1 MVNDELVSLIQTT
14 ANTIISDINNAS
26 IFGGYTCKIYNEL
39 DYQFISSDPKVIEAN
54 ILCGSAQKNND
65 LADKYN
71 MNFVI
76 NIQSESNGGM
86 VAKKLFDMIFVALN
100 RTYQTLGDYKS
111 KIFFTSPVIMKVF
124 NEVEN
129 NFNTLLTMNGSVEF
143 SKNIVL
149 GATYELSL
157 DGTNFIEIK
166 PRQPYCMKEATG
178 GTDPLWSDKTQVVFS
193 KMGNLITINLVLIY
207 QQINKTTLTTA
218 ETNFNALFNKLLD
231 ECYGNQNQTYSY
243 KETTGTVVKTITNL
257 ICVRG
262 QKIYDETNGENVLSI
277 QLKVGA

>member
-1 MVNDELVSLIQTT
+1 MVNEELVSLIQAT
-14 ANTIISDINNAS
+14 ADSIIEDENNAS
-26 IFGGYTCKIYNEL
+26 IFGGYTCVIHNEI
-39 DYQFISSDPKVIEAN
+39 DYEFMTSDSSVIEAN

-76 NIQSESNGGM
+76 NIQSEANGGM
-86 VAKKLFDMIFVALN
+86 VAKQLFDMIFVELN
-100 RTYQTLGDYKS
+100 RTYQTLGDYQS

-124 NEVEN
+124 NEIEN

-149 GATYELSL
+149 GATYQLSL
-157 DGTNFIEIK
+157 DGTNYIEVK

-178 GTDPLWSDKTQVVFS
+178 GTDPLWADKTQVVFN
-193 KMGNLITINLVLIY
+193 KQGNALTINLLLIY
-207 QQINKTTLTTA
+207 QQIVGNTLTT
-218 ETNFNALFNKLLD
+218 EQTNFNSLFNALLN
-231 ECYGNQNQTYSY
+231 ECYGNSNQKYYY
-243 KETTGTVVKTITNL
+243 KETTGTITKTISNL

-262 QKIYDETNGENVLSI
+262 QKIYDETTGENVLSI

>member
-1 MVNDELVSLIQTT
+1 MVNNELVSLIQTT
-14 ANTIISDINNAS
+14 VNTILADSNNAS
-26 IFGGYTCKIYNEL
+26 LFGGFTCNIHNEIDYNFL
-39 DYQFISSDPKVIEAN
+39 TSDPKVIEAN
-54 ILCGSAQKNND
+54 ILCGSAVKNND

-76 NIQSESNGGM
+76 NIQSEANGGM
-86 VAKKLFDMIFVALN
+86 VAKALFDMVFVALS

-124 NEVEN
+124 NEIEN

-143 SKNIVL
+143 SKNVVL
-149 GATYELSL
+149 GAKYELSL
-157 DGTNFIEIK
+157 DGTNYVEIT
-166 PRQPYCMKEATG
+166 PRQPYCVKEATG
-178 GTDPLWSDKTQVVFS
+178 GTDINWNDKTQVVFS
-193 KMGNLITINLVLIY
+193 KSGNSITINFILLY
-207 QQINKTTLTTA
+207 QQINKTTLTTE
-218 ETNFNALFNKLLD
+218 ETRFNALFNKLLD

-243 KETTGTVVKTITNL
+243 KETTGTAVKTITNL